1 MGFGINQADVQRALE
16 NQNTPSLDIGTV
28 DSGSSVT
35 VVKVSGQSLVANGY
49 IGQSL
54 VFNSN
59 TFTTALQ
66 NVGVLIVSNT
76 TNSITVASPGFPALP
91 TDQDTFVIR
100 SLGGGANI
108 SGVGGSALP
117 QANGGPALPTLTTTG
132 PTLVAKVATGTAA
145 LANTAILYTYG
156 TPPSVT
162 ATVTVG
168 VSPYGVA
175 VDETTNSVYVANLI
189 SNTVSVID
197 GATDTVTATIAVGT
211 EPSGIAVDETTNTI
225 YVANN
230 GANTVSVIDGAT
242 DTVTAT
248 IAVGNSPVGIA
259 VDETTHAVYV
269 ANYASNTVSVFVSGA
284 NNAAAVTVGGS
295 PHGIAVDETA
305 HTVYVANYASN
316 TVSVVAAGSTYH
328 YTAPY
333 NGTVNVHASL
343 SASAKL
349 SYSLNAGAS
358 SPAYSNTNGGNALTA
373 NAGYSFSIPVLAG
386 EVVDFEIDSTA
397 DLNIFDAT
405 FIATQ

>member
-225 YVANN
+225 YVANLVS
-230 GANTVSVIDGAT
+230 NTVSVIDGAT

-259 VDETTHAVYV
+259 VDETTHA
-269 ANYASNTVSVFVSGA
+269 
-284 NNAAAVTVGGS
+284 
-295 PHGIAVDETA
+295 
-305 HTVYVANYASN
+305 VYVANYASN